1 MHRKD
6 YGKDQNDPNM
16 VVRHSFGSATEL
28 KAKGIHFKSSGTFCL
43 TDISFTS
50 SFGYGQLTLPP
61 MVRKAHSKFLF
72 LNMIAYEMAP
82 NTDTDLEVNSYIY
95 FLNLLNS
102 GADDVIELRSHN
114 IISNSRDSNEGVAKF
129 FNTMTSA
136 VSQANFFILDDVC
149 NRIEEHFTSKA
160 KTWMAQVLHDHFS
173 SPWTTVAFLAE
184 MFLFILTFT
193 QTYFQVVPRSTNQK

>member
-1 MHRKD
+1 
-6 YGKDQNDPNM
+6 M
-16 VVRHSFGSATEL
+16 V
-28 KAKGIHFKSSGTFCL
+28 
-43 TDISFTS
+43 
-50 SFGYGQLTLPP
+50 LTLPP

-193 QTYFQVVPRSTNQK
+193 QTYFQVFLALQTKSKQEFQMSLIASSTLLCRNK